1 MATVKKPVKKPVK
14 KVVEKKP
21 ATTEDL
27 VLGNTPV
34 EIVKSVIPYED
45 ASITYKV
52 TNLKNNNVLECDGTL
67 IETFIGSNNIVAR
80 EELKA
85 GARVVITKDFNKN
98 DEYKIEVID

>member
-14 KVVEKKP
+14 TVVEKQP

-34 EIVKSVIPYED
+34 EIVTSVIPYED